1 MMNRHAV
8 QRFSGPLTLCATLAF
23 GGSAAAAEE
32 PDSYAVAA
40 LVGQEITVV
49 AYQATVGSRLDRNFQ
64 QHIPILDDHF
74 DRLAT
79 ELSIG
84 MIRDTLPTAVVQPV
98 SFRDTAPFADSDA
111 LLPDQGLKP
120 LLEAVQALSLPKDT
134 QYVVLTSKF
143 RSDARFKVSSGT
155 IGSGKLTGLGFY
167 IDADKRM
174 KRTDTGASGR
184 GFVPPF
190 AYVTVSLIDLRTGT
204 VVRSVTATARGAR
217 ANVGPNTTLNPW
229 DATTAEQKLRA
240 FDNMLGRARRSAI
253 PRVIAPA

>member
-1 MMNRHAV
+1 MMKRHAV
-8 QRFSGPLTLCATLAF
+8 QRFSGPLTLCAALAF
-23 GGSAAAAEE
+23 GGAAAAAEE
-32 PDSYAVAA
+32 PNSYAVAA
-40 LVGQEITVV
+40 LVVQEITVV
-49 AYQATVGSRLDRNFQ
+49 TYESTVGSRLDRNCEP
-64 QHIPILDDHF
+64 HIPILDDHF

-84 MIRDTLPTAVVQPV
+84 VIRDTLPTAVVQPM
-98 SFRDTAPFADSDA
+98 SFRDTAPFANPDA

-120 LLEAVQALSLPKDT
+120 LLEAVQAQSLPKDT
-134 QYVVLTSKF
+134 HYVVLISKF
-143 RSDARFKVSSGT
+143 RSDARLKVSSGT

-167 IDADKRM
+167 IDADKQM
-174 KRTDTGASGR
+174 KRTDTGEPGR
-184 GFVPPF
+184 GFVSPF

-204 VVRSVTATARGAR
+204 VVRFVTATESEAR

-240 FDNMLGRARRSAI
+240 LDNRLGRALRSAI